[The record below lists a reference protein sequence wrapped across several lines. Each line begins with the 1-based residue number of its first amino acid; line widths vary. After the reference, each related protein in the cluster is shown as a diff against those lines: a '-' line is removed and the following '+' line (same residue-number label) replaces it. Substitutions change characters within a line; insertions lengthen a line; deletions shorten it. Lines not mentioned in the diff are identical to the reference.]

1 VHRFN
6 QLEGNWLASQLHL
19 IYVGKSSL
27 GRSLNQERAMRVLGT
42 TVSGIVL
49 ALTLL
54 SSTQRLA
61 AQAISGTQTQPLQ
74 PAVQTDDPDPTAQVF
89 TGVIV
94 RSGDRVVLTDTLSK
108 TSFQLDDQPKAR
120 NFLNKNVRV
129 TGTLDPATG
138 TIRVSAIEGL

>member
-1 VHRFN
+1 
-6 QLEGNWLASQLHL
+6 
-19 IYVGKSSL
+19 
-27 GRSLNQERAMRVLGT
+27 MRVLGT

-61 AQAISGTQTQPLQ
+61 AQAISGTQASPSQ

-94 RSGDRVVLTDTLSK
+94 RSGDRVVLTDMLSK

-120 NFLNKNVRV
+120 NFLNKSVRV